1 MRFKNQQ
8 KSSSIPEVNLVP
20 MMDVMMSV
28 LTFFIITSMTLTGQR
43 LGTINL
49 PGIAGTGA
57 GESEEKATESLV
69 IGLNRQGEILL
80 DSQVTSVAQLSKKM
94 QAYLA
99 QNPQGTVILKAD
111 RELPYEEVVKLLK
124 KMSKIGGSRVS
135 LSIERS

>member
-8 KSSSIPEVNLVP
+8 QNSSVPEVNLVP

-43 LGTINL
+43 LANVNL
-49 PGIAGTGA
+49 PGLSGIGA
-57 GESEEKATESLV
+57 GESEQKATESLV

-80 DSQVTSVAQLSKKM
+80 DGKVANVAQLTELM

-99 QNPQGTVILKAD
+99 QNPQGTIVLKAD

-124 KMSKIGGSRVS
+124 EMAKIGGSQVS
-135 LSIERS
+135 LAIERS